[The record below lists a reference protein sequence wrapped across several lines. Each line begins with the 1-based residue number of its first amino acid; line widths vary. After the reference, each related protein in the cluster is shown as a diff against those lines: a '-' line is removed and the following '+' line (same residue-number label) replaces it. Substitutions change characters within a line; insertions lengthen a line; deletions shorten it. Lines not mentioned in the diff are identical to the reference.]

1 MSLGNFIKSARNIMR
16 QDPGINGDAQ
26 RLEQLVWMLFL
37 KIYDTKESDWELIE
51 DNFQSIL
58 PEELRWRNWADT
70 QKKEGM
76 RGDDLMRFVNERLF
90 QGLKNLEIPLGTPR
104 RQSIIKDVFADLNNY
119 MKDGQLFFQL
129 LQVVNETTT
138 VQNKFERLT

>member
-90 QGLKNLEIPLGTPR
+90 QGEKLGNSFGNAETPEHYQRCFR
-104 RQSIIKDVFADLNNY
+104 RSE
-119 MKDGQLFFQL
+119 QLH
-129 LQVVNETTT
+129 
-138 VQNKFERLT
+138 ERWAAFLSAPSGCQ